1 MDEKD
6 LVMQFIETLE
16 GLRRYR
22 RWYRDHSIPI
32 RKNEMMLLMFLV
44 YHLPDDALGGLQPS
58 ELGKMLRLTR
68 PTITALVNSLEEQRY
83 VVRINDE
90 EDRRVVFVRPTEQ
103 GAQLVNRA
111 QESFATNIAELV
123 QFLGEKMLKSCSALW
138 VKLGSSWIIAK
149 LIKIGVRKNVE
160 TEKACETVFTIRVGS
175 YAIGISRSDDNF
187 KTARSNERN
196 R

>member
-44 YHLPDDALGGLQPS
+44 YHLPDDALGLQPS

-123 QFLGEKMLKSCSALW
+123 QFLGEKDAQELLRIMGK
-138 VKLGSSWIIAK
+138 
-149 LIKIGVRKNVE
+149 VRQFMDHR
-160 TEKACETVFTIRVGS
+160 KANQDRGTKECGH
-175 YAIGISRSDDNF
+175 
-187 KTARSNERN
+187 
-196 R
+196 